1 MTAEPL
7 FRCPRPRRSP
17 KTATPEPQQEQELE
31 TAQANEMA
39 ETLSV
44 FFKEFRN
51 EPAARAVADRLL
63 ERLKQ
68 KQMSS
73 RQELCPTCGN
83 KTKPPTKKQEKSR
96 K

>member
-17 KTATPEPQQEQELE
+17 KTAAPEPE
-31 TAQANEMA
+31 TAKANEMA

-68 KQMSS
+68 KQMSN

-83 KTKPPTKKQEKSR
+83 KTKPPAKKQEKNR

>member
-1 MTAEPL
+1 MFRSQKRRKSTTTTA
-7 FRCPRPRRSP
+7 SP
-17 KTATPEPQQEQELE
+17 TATATAAPAPEPGLS
-31 TAQANEMA
+31 
-39 ETLSV
+39 ETLNI

-68 KQMSS
+68 NQMSS

-83 KTKPPTKKQEKSR
+83 KTKPSTKKEEKSR

>member
-1 MTAEPL
+1 V
-7 FRCPRPRRSP
+7 
-17 KTATPEPQQEQELE
+17 KTVAPEPEPEQP
-31 TAQANEMA
+31 NSMV
-39 ETLSV
+39 ETLNI

-83 KTKPPTKKQEKSR
+83 KTKPPKKREEKSR